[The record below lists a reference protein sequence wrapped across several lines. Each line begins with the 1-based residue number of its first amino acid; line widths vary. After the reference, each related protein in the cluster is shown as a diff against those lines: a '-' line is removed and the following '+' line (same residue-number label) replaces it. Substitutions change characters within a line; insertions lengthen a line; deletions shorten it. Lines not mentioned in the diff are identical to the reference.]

1 MSGCSMRASLVGI
14 SLLMCVAQPVAAGQ
28 AVDHSAWDQM
38 LHRHVKDGRVDY
50 EAFLHERDVLMRYLG
65 MLGNV
70 APGQLPHDEQLA
82 FWINA
87 YNACVITGVFDHY
100 PLKSVKDV
108 RGFFDKIRYHIA
120 GRDLTLNDIEAQ
132 GRAFHDWR
140 IHVAV
145 VCASASCPPIRAEAY
160 TADRLEAQLT
170 DQVTRFLKNSR
181 DGLRIDGS
189 TLWVSSIFKWYA
201 KDFVTGTETAESLLA
216 VLQPYLDAAV
226 VDTARKQK
234 LSLKFLPYDWTLNK
248 PAHPQ

>member
-1 MSGCSMRASLVGI
+1 MRGTVLRAGIIGMSVLVWAAS
-14 SLLMCVAQPVAAGQ
+14 PVAAAQGM
-28 AVDHSAWDQM
+28 DHRAWDQM
-38 LHRHVKDGRVDY
+38 LHRHVQDGRVDY
-50 EAFLHERDVLMRYLG
+50 EAFLHENDVLKLYLG

-70 APGQLPHDEQLA
+70 HPESLTHDEQLT

-87 YNACVITGVFDHY
+87 YNACVIKGVFDHY

-120 GRDLTLNDIEAQ
+120 GRDLTLNEIEAQ

-145 VCASASCPPIRAEAY
+145 VCAAASCPPIRAEAY
-160 TADRLEAQLT
+160 TADRLDAQLT
-170 DQVTRFLKNSR
+170 DQVKRFLQNSK

-201 KDFVTGTETAESLLA
+201 KDFVSG
-216 VLQPYLDAAV
+216 P
-226 VDTARKQK
+226 
-234 LSLKFLPYDWTLNK
+234 
-248 PAHPQ
+248 

>member
-1 MSGCSMRASLVGI
+1 MSGDVLRASVVGI
-14 SLLMCVAQPVAAGQ
+14 GLLMCGAQPVAAGHG
-28 AVDHSAWDQM
+28 VDHSAWDQM
-38 LHRHVKDGRVDY
+38 LHRYVKDGRVDY
-50 EAFLHERDVLMRYLG
+50 DAFLHKRDVLMRYLG
-65 MLGNV
+65 LLGSV
-70 APGQLPHDEQLA
+70 QPERLSHDEQVA

-87 YNACVITGVFDHY
+87 YNACVIQGVFEHY
-100 PLKSVKDV
+100 PLKSVKGV
-108 RGFFDKIRYHIA
+108 RGFFDKIRYRIA
-120 GRDLTLNDIEAQ
+120 GHDLTLNEIEAQ
-132 GRAFHDWR
+132 GRALREWR

-201 KDFVTGTETAESLLA
+201 KDVVMGAQTAESLLA

-226 VDTARKQK
+226 VDTARKQH
-234 LSLKFLPYDWTLNK
+234 LSLKFLSYDWSLNIRRER
-248 PAHPQ
+248 